1 MVTGFILPA
10 IAAFLLVI
18 LFKAADGYDLAK
30 GVAAI
35 WLILALILFRAFSWA
50 STVSFVMILLLI
62 VGLIVAIA
70 YALVME

>member
-18 LFKAADGYDLAK
+18 FFKTADGLDLAK
-30 GVAAI
+30 GVATI
-35 WLILALILFRAFSWA
+35 WLVLALILFRTFSWA
-50 STVSFVMILLLI
+50 STLALVMLLFLI
-62 VGLIVAIA
+62 VGLVVVIA